1 MKKLIRILG
10 KVIVVVFAL
19 LVAGAIAVTVFFDP
33 NAYKDDIAAYV
44 KDQTGRELAMKG
56 ELSLSLFPWVGLE
69 IGETE
74 LGNPRGF
81 GAQPFARVEE
91 VGLKVKLLPLLRR
104 RVVMDTV
111 ILQGLELNLV
121 RNPQGRGNWEGL
133 AGAEEP
139 EPAPEAPAKRE
150 PRKGVRALD
159 ISGVRVSGAR
169 IQWHDQQAGQRVVL
183 SDLALRTGRLGV
195 GEPVDVELAFDV
207 QPAPEARPRH
217 VALSAQVA
225 LDAAVQSI
233 DVRDLVLEA
242 AGLEVTGALTGRGL
256 QGEPR
261 FEGSLQLA
269 EFVPRR
275 LLQELEVEMPPT
287 ADATVLGKAAL
298 RTRLQAT
305 PSSVELTELS
315 VRLDDTELSGRLA
328 IQGFEPPAYRFDLTV
343 DQVDVDRYLPPA
355 PPEPPPAP
363 EAARP
368 APPAEGAEPAPIIPV
383 ELLRSLNME
392 GTLRIGKLK
401 AYNIRSEQIEITVSA
416 KKGSVRVHP
425 ASARLYGGRYSGD
438 VRVDARGQQPV
449 VSMDEKLSGIQAEPL
464 FGDAAG
470 WDWLSGTAD
479 LSAQL
484 SGTGAEV
491 EAVKRTLRGLITFS
505 FTDGVVKGVNI
516 PHLIRTANAALR
528 GEPKPPEVPQRTDFT
543 SLSGSAQVKNGVVD
557 NRDLQIKSPLLRIE
571 GAGTADLV
579 RERLDYLVKA
589 VIVGT
594 LEGQGGAGLE
604 PLKGVPIPVRITGP
618 FAGPDYRVELEKVL
632 TETQKKRVE
641 EEVEQK
647 KEELEERLRDKLK
660 EGVGDK
666 LKGLFK

>member
-10 KVIVVVFAL
+10 KIIVVAFAL
-19 LVAGAIAVTVFFDP
+19 LVAGAIAITVFFDP
-33 NAYKDDIAAYV
+33 NDYKDDIAAYV

-74 LGNPRGF
+74 LGNAPGF
-81 GAQPFARVEE
+81 GDQPFARVEE

-104 RVVMDTV
+104 RVIMDTV
-111 ILQGLELNLV
+111 ILEGLELNLV
-121 RNPQGRGNWEGL
+121 RNAQGRGNWEGL
-133 AGAEEP
+133 AGP
-139 EPAPEAPAKRE
+139 EKPKPEAKAPAKRE
-150 PRKGVRALD
+150 PREAVRALD

-169 IQWHDQQAGQRVVL
+169 IEWHDRQAVQRVAL
-183 SDLALRTGRLGV
+183 SDLALRTGRLGI
-195 GEPVDVELAFDV
+195 GEPVDVELTFDV
-207 QPAPEARPRH
+207 QAAPEARPRH
-217 VALSAQVA
+217 VVLSARVA
-225 LDAAVQSI
+225 LDAALQNL

-242 AGLEVTGALTGRGL
+242 AGLELAGELTGRGL
-256 QGEPR
+256 QAEPR

-275 LLQELEVEMPPT
+275 LLQELELEVPPT
-287 ADATVLGKAAL
+287 ADATVFGKAAL
-298 RTRLQAT
+298 RTRVQAT

-315 VRLDDTELSGRLA
+315 LRLDDTELSGRLA
-328 IQGFEPPAYRFDLTV
+328 IQGFQPPAYRFDLNV

-355 PPEPPPAP
+355 PAEPSR
-363 EAARP
+363 AAGAAKP
-368 APPAEGAEPAPIIPV
+368 APPGEAAPLIPV
-383 ELLRSLNME
+383 ELLRSLNVE

-401 AYNIRSEQIEITVSA
+401 AYNIRSEQIEITVTA
-416 KKGSVRVHP
+416 KKGSLRVHP
-425 ASARLYGGRYSGD
+425 ASARLYGGRYAGD
-438 VRVDARGQQPV
+438 VRVDARGKRPV

-464 FGDAAG
+464 FRDAAG

-484 SGTGAEV
+484 SGTGAEA
-491 EAVKRTLRGLITFS
+491 EAIKRTLRGAITFS
-505 FTDGVVKGVNI
+505 FADGVVNGVNI

-528 GEPKPPEVPQRTDFT
+528 GEAKPPGAPQRTDFT

-557 NRDLQIKSPLLRIE
+557 NRDLQVKSPLLRIE
-571 GAGTADLV
+571 GSGTADLV

-589 VIVGT
+589 VIVGS
-594 LEGQGGAGLE
+594 LEGQSGAALAQ
-604 PLKGVPIPVRITGP
+604 LKGVPIPVRITGP
-618 FAGPDYRVELEKVL
+618 FASPDYRVELEKVI

-641 EEVEQK
+641 EEVEEQ
-647 KEELEERLRDKLK
+647 KEELEKRLRDKLK